1 MKKTILLVEDEEAIR
16 RVLRHNLSRE
26 GYRVLECGDGEAG
39 LEKARAKAPD
49 LILLDLMLPG
59 LDGISVCRILKAD
72 PLTSS
77 IPIVMLTA
85 KGEEADVVLGLG
97 VGAEDYVVKPFRLK
111 ELLARVKAALRR
123 SPYKDQLTPGE
134 RVVRGELLVD
144 AARHKVKLG
153 ERNLDLTATEF
164 RLLHYLA
171 AHPGRV
177 FTRDML
183 LSRVIGENAVVVDR
197 NIDVHIRSIRK
208 KLGERRDLIETVR
221 GVGYRFR
228 EEGEA

>member
-1 MKKTILLVEDEEAIR
+1 MKKTILLIEDEEAIR

-26 GYRVLECGDGEAG
+26 GYRVLESGDGEGG
-39 LEKARAKAPD
+39 LEKARSQAPD
-49 LILLDLMLPG
+49 LVVLDLMLPG
-59 LDGISVCRILKAD
+59 LDGISVCRRLKAD
-72 PLTSS
+72 PLTAS
-77 IPIVMLTA
+77 IPVLMLTA

-97 VGAEDYVVKPFRLK
+97 VGADDYVVKPFRLK
-111 ELLARVKAALRR
+111 EFLARVEAVLRR
-123 SPYKDQLTPGE
+123 GPAREELVPGE
-134 RVVRGELLVD
+134 RVVRGDLVVD
-144 AARHKVKLG
+144 AARHKVKVG
-153 ERNLDLTATEF
+153 KRSLDLTATEF

-183 LSRVIGENAVVVDR
+183 LSRVIGENAIVVDR

-208 KLGERRDLIETVR
+208 KLGQRRDLIETVR

-228 EEGEA
+228 EEEP

>member
-1 MKKTILLVEDEEAIR
+1 MKKTILIVEDEEAIR
-16 RVLRHNLSRE
+16 QVLRHNLSRE
-26 GYRVLECGDGEAG
+26 GYRVLESADGEKG

-59 LDGISVCRILKAD
+59 LDGISLCRILKAD
-72 PLTSS
+72 PLTAS
-77 IPIVMLTA
+77 IPVVMLTA
-85 KGEEADVVLGLG
+85 KGEETDVVLGLG

-111 ELLARVKAALRR
+111 ELLARVKAVLRR
-123 SPYKDQLTPGE
+123 GPAREARLPGE
-134 RVVRGELLVD
+134 RVVRGDLVVD
-144 AARHKVKLG
+144 AARHKAKVGK
-153 ERNLDLTATEF
+153 RTLDLTATEF

-183 LSRVIGENAVVVDR
+183 LSRVIGQNAVVVDR

-208 KLGERRDLIETVR
+208 KLGEHRDLIETVR
-221 GVGYRFR
+221 GVGYRFK
-228 EEGEA
+228 EEEEE